1 MTDLNMDRLAKL
13 RQELQEKYEHTNNR
27 VLELRERLSKL
38 WECLEEDQVYREN
51 FLHAHQG
58 CHPDTEQALKEEIRR
73 CDQIKKQKIQVYR
86 ENFLHAHQ
94 GCHPDTEQALK
105 EEIRRCDQIKK
116 QKIQQASNQGCHPDT
131 EQALKEEIRRCDQ
144 IKKQKIQQASNQGCH
159 PDTEQALKEEIR
171 RCDQIKK
178 QKIQVFVA
186 NVRTKIKLMWDN
198 VMYSQR
204 QREEFVHY
212 FQDIFTED
220 TLTLHEMYLD
230 KITNIYNQ
238 HKHIFDLVLTR
249 KNLWLKMT
257 ELEARA
263 TDPAR
268 YHNRGGQLLKEE
280 KERKAIANK
289 LPKIE
294 EEIRALVTEYE
305 NKTASTFT
313 VDGKPLL
320 QLMEDDWETRKAER
334 HNKLSARK
342 QALTPTTPLLRS
354 LATSPLGKRNRTA
367 AGLATAEK
375 NRPPQKRQLI
385 TGSATKAVTT
395 ISNNLSALKRSA
407 ISTVKRRISGRLAA
421 KAFDGRAEA
430 ARKKLDYGGHTPKPN
445 GDAKTPRVAVNGS
458 ILKHK
463 RRSQGKRRSSSRH
476 SMSTTHSAASADTRD
491 PLMET
496 TMLTTYTD
504 FKDRLDEKKIS
515 RSSMANQQPQVKL
528 HPAADDKR
536 TPNITPKKTPRK
548 APMTPKVG
556 KENIQHLGVN
566 LMTPKSNLLCTP
578 TRLTRSAMKLDHEG
592 FATPRAPLSATKVNM
607 QRQNTVSTM
616 SVKTPPVNRSKSHTH
631 LVRAKNLPP
640 LI

>member
-1 MTDLNMDRLAKL
+1 
-13 RQELQEKYEHTNNR
+13 
-27 VLELRERLSKL
+27 
-38 WECLEEDQVYREN
+38 
-51 FLHAHQG
+51 
-58 CHPDTEQALKEEIRR
+58 
-73 CDQIKKQKIQVYR
+73 
-86 ENFLHAHQ
+86 
-94 GCHPDTEQALK
+94 
-105 EEIRRCDQIKK
+105 
-116 QKIQQASNQGCHPDT
+116 
-131 EQALKEEIRRCDQ
+131 
-144 IKKQKIQQASNQGCH
+144 
-159 PDTEQALKEEIR
+159 
-171 RCDQIKK
+171 
-178 QKIQVFVA
+178 
-186 NVRTKIKLMWDN
+186 MWDH

-230 KITNIYNQ
+230 KISNLYNQ
-238 HKHIFDLVLTR
+238 HKHIFELILTR

-294 EEIRALVTEYE
+294 EEIRELVTEYE
-305 NKTASTFT
+305 SKTGNTFT

-320 QLMEDDWETRKAER
+320 QLMQDDWEARKAER

-367 AGLATAEK
+367 AGFATAEK
-375 NRPPQKRQLI
+375 NRPPQKRQLM
-385 TGSATKAVTT
+385 TGSATRAVTT

-421 KAFDGRAEA
+421 KAFDGRADA
-430 ARKKLDYGGHTPKPN
+430 ARKKLDYGAHTPKPAG
-445 GDAKTPRVAVNGS
+445 GDARTPRVAVNGS

-476 SMSTTHSAASADTRD
+476 SMSTTHSATSTDTRD

-515 RSSMANQQPQVKL
+515 RSSMANQQLQVK
-528 HPAADDKR
+528 PAPATDDKR
-536 TPNITPKKTPRK
+536 TPNLTPKKTPRK

-556 KENIQHLGVN
+556 KENIQNFNHG
-566 LMTPKSNLLCTP
+566 MTPKSNLLHTP

-607 QRQNTVSTM
+607 QRQNTLSVM
-616 SVKTPPVNRSKSHTH
+616 AVKTPPVNRSKSHTH